1 MQMRFQSLVACAA
14 LAAQSSP
21 AFAEIEDCFPLCARP
36 APVAPPQSGEGLCQF
51 AAVREAARIDHDLK
65 PVKRIVG
72 IVTNPTGFAIKQVN
86 DHVVHIPPW
95 VGYAMDPRG
104 AIRAKVVDLA
114 RDRVKRAAGLQND
127 CVLPA
132 AGEKE
137 AIPAVEATGEGA

>member
-1 MQMRFQSLVACAA
+1 MRFRSLIACAA
-14 LAAQSSP
+14 LAALSSP
-21 AFAEIEDCFPLCARP
+21 AFAEIEDCFPQCARP
-36 APVAPPQSGEGLCQF
+36 EAVAPPQSGEGLCQF
-51 AAVREAARIDHDLK
+51 GVVREAARINRDLA

-86 DHVVHIPPW
+86 DHVVHIPAW

-114 RDRVKRAAGLQND
+114 RDQVKKAAGLQND

-132 AGEKE
+132 GGEKE
-137 AIPAVEATGEGA
+137 AVPAVEAAGEAA